1 AGGARKWPGVQLALA
16 LGGPRPGRRR
26 RPRPAR
32 VARHRGAR
40 IRGLRGPGRPRAGFP
55 CPRRARAHNP
65 APALLQGADAISD
78 RAAGRDLA
86 DARLAADP
94 PLAREDPRGD
104 RGGRRGGTAPAVSR
118 VTLGT
123 QAEDYPVAGLEPPR
137 SHRVS
142 SDAAGRRAPPR
153 IDTD

>member
-55 CPRRARAHNP
+55 CPRRARAHDP
-65 APALLQGADAISD
+65 PPALLQGADAVSD

-94 PLAREDPRGD
+94 PLAREDSRGD
-104 RGGRRGGTAPAVSR
+104 RRGRRSGPAPALRTDRGGKATPASSR
-118 VTLGT
+118 HRTRSLSRPADRTLTPGL
-123 QAEDYPVAGLEPPR
+123 AVRYP
-137 SHRVS
+137 S
-142 SDAAGRRAPPR
+142 
-153 IDTD
+153 